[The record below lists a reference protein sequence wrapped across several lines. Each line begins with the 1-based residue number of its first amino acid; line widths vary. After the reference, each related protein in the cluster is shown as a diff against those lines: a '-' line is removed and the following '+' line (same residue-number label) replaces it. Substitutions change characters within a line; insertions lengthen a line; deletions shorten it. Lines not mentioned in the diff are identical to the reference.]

1 MLGPAGRF
9 TCVHLTLVPLE
20 LSRSKHL
27 DHSEFLNL
35 ANFPV
40 PDELSSDEEGGG
52 EKGSEQGSE
61 EGSEKGGEQESEDS
75 EEDVP
80 LAQRKIARE

>member
-1 MLGPAGRF
+1 MSQEVCRVEDGSEDEA
-9 TCVHLTLVPLE
+9 E
-20 LSRSKHL
+20 

-35 ANFPV
+35 ADFLV
-40 PDELSSDEEGGG
+40 PDEFSSDEEGGG
-52 EKGSEQGSE
+52 EEGSEQGSE

-80 LAQRKIARE
+80 LAQRKIARV

>member
-1 MLGPAGRF
+1 MLFALLCPGHGF
-9 TCVHLTLVPLE
+9 HLPRPPDCE
-20 LSRSKHL
+20 
-27 DHSEFLNL
+27 HS
-35 ANFPV
+35 V

-61 EGSEKGGEQESEDS
+61 QGSEKGGEQESEDS

-80 LAQRKIARE
+80 LAQRKIARV